1 MRQKRAQATGAIP
14 CEGRLKVLYFRDILR
29 EYKLGHFSVT
39 GVDAMRKQ
47 YRLFLLLSLV
57 PAFLFGSVSAVVQA
71 QNAGTPAL
79 KQSRWS
85 DPATW
90 PGRKVPAAGDK
101 VTIEKGKD
109 VLLDVSPPA
118 LNGLTI
124 EGKLSFADN
133 KDLEL
138 TTEWIMVHGELEI
151 GTEAKP
157 HTRKATITFTDNVK
171 DEDMSGI
178 GGTNDRSDRGMML
191 MGGTL
196 NLHGNRTNSWT
207 KLSKTAEADSNSIE
221 VLNAAE
227 WRVGDEIVLASTDF
241 DPRQAERRTIAALS
255 GNRITLDKKLDY
267 MHFGKITFD
276 VDERGEVGM
285 LSRNIVIQ
293 ASPDADTTLFGGHI
307 MAMNGSK
314 MFVEGVE
321 LKRMGQNM
329 HLARYPIHWHL
340 IGDAQGQY
348 IKNSAIHD
356 TYSRCVTVHGTNYLD
371 VENNVTYNNI
381 GHCFF
386 LEDAVEH
393 GNQFV
398 HNLGIQTKCH
408 PDAPCVATNLAPFGQ
423 GSASNFDTAG
433 QNAKD
438 ILIPSD
444 NTASTFWITNP
455 DNIYRDNV
463 AAGSDSTGFWF
474 ALPEHPT
481 GKFEGTEISKATWPR
496 RTQVREFKGNTA
508 HSNFDGF
515 MFDRGPRADGHF
527 ATGGHISLANPADA
541 NGPQVASV
549 IEDFTSYK
557 NRNGGLWSRGEM
569 HVYKNLKV
577 ADNAIGYTHASGN
590 AGRSAFTSQVVVSQF
605 VGDTENIGNP
615 RTPAEKA
622 YGRSL
627 PEPAVADFPIRGYEF
642 YDYRHEL
649 DNVTFV
655 NYQDNATRK
664 TGAISYL
671 LYTSFGMSS
680 NNTIQHAKFI
690 NAKPVYFPPM
700 EYKWSNDDYGNGSY
714 KSAVFN
720 DKDGSVSGV
729 PNSYIVINGGIASD
743 EGCEVKPTWNAAVCK
758 GDIGR
763 MTIGAAAGGGGGR
776 GAGSGGRGGPAGRG
790 GAPGAAP
797 AGAGGRGTGIVV
809 GARLGRLGD
818 APAQPLAV
826 LSRNGKDFP
835 ITGAT
840 NVRAG
845 TEYKVTTERP
855 TLSLSVTEL
864 DAGSWVMFELPG
876 FTTAASGTAQD
887 SLDALR
893 KANTTSYYKGNGSLW
908 VKLVSSGDIL
918 GSGPANGPGGGANL
932 QASR

>member
-1 MRQKRAQATGAIP
+1 MIDHGDLT
-14 CEGRLKVLYFRDILR
+14 
-29 EYKLGHFSVT
+29 
-39 GVDAMRKQ
+39 MRK
-47 YRLFLLLSLV
+47 RSLLFLSLLV
-57 PAFLFGSVSAVVQA
+57 PAFLGLGGHAVLKAQQKTSPASAR
-71 QNAGTPAL
+71 
-79 KQSRWS
+79 RWS

-90 PGRKVPAAGDK
+90 PDKKVPGKDAV
-101 VTIEKGKD
+101 VTIEKD
-109 VLLDVSPPA
+109 MNVVLDVSPQP
-118 LNGLTI
+118 LRSLTI
-124 EGKLSFADN
+124 NGKLSFADN

-138 TTEWIMVHGELEI
+138 STEWVMVHGELEI
-151 GTEAKP
+151 GTEARP
-157 HTRKATITFTDNVK
+157 HTRKATITLTDNVK

-178 GGTNDRSDRGMML
+178 GGTNDRSDRGIMM

-207 KLSKTAEADSNSIE
+207 KLSRTAEAGSNSIE
-221 VLNAAE
+221 VLNAAG
-227 WRVGDEIVLASTDF
+227 WRVGDVIVLASTDF
-241 DPRQAERRTIAALS
+241 DPHQAERRTIAAIR
-255 GNRITLDKKLDY
+255 GNTITLDKKLDS

-293 ASPDADTTLFGGHI
+293 ASPDADQTLFGGHI

-314 MFVEGVE
+314 MFVDGVE
-321 LKRMGQNM
+321 LNRMGQNM

-356 TYSRCVTVHGTNYLD
+356 TYSRCVTVHGTNYLS

-398 HNLGIQTKCH
+398 HNLGILTKCH
-408 PDAPCVATNLAPFGQ
+408 PDAPCVPTNLAPFGQ
-423 GSASNFDTAG
+423 SSASNFDTAG

-438 ILIPSD
+438 ILLPSD
-444 NTASTFWITNP
+444 NTAATFWITNP

-515 MFDRGPRADGHF
+515 LFDRGPRADGHF
-527 ATGGHISLANPADA
+527 AVGGHISLVNPADA

-590 AGRSAFTSQVVVSQF
+590 AGRSAFTSRVVNSLF
-605 VGDTENIGNP
+605 VGETANIGNP
-615 RTPAEKA
+615 RTPAEMA

-627 PEPAVADFPIRGYEF
+627 PEPELADFPIRGYEF
-642 YDYRHEL
+642 YDYHHEL

-655 NYQDNATRK
+655 NFQDNATRK

-680 NNTIQHAKFI
+680 NNTVQHAKFI

-700 EYKWSNDDYGNGSY
+700 ERKWSNDDYGNGSY
-714 KSAVFN
+714 QTAVFN
-720 DKDGSVSGV
+720 DKDGSVGGV
-729 PNSYIVINGGIASD
+729 PNSYILINDANDAIAID
-743 EGCEVKPTWNAAVCK
+743 EACEIKPTWNAAVCK
-758 GDIGR
+758 GDVGR
-763 MTIGAAAGGGGGR
+763 MTVGGGR
-776 GAGSGGRGGPAGRG
+776 GAGAGPGGGRGGAPAAAAPGGRGGAAVAAAPGGGAGAGRG
-790 GAPGAAP
+790 GAGVVVGPRVGFLGAAAP
-797 AGAGGRGTGIVV
+797 AGPPV
-809 GARLGRLGD
+809 
-818 APAQPLAV
+818 V
-826 LSRNGKDFP
+826 LSRNGKDFT
-835 ITGAT
+835 ITGET

-845 TEYKVTTERP
+845 TEIKVTTERP
-855 TLSLSVTEL
+855 SLSLSVKEL
-864 DAGSWVMFELPG
+864 DAGSWVIFDLPG
-876 FTTAASGTAQD
+876 FTSAASGTEQS

-893 KANTTSYYKGNGSLW
+893 KASATSYYKGNGSLW
-908 VKLVSSGDIL
+908 VKLVSSGDVL
-918 GSGPANGPGGGANL
+918 GSGPDRGPSGGASL